1 MIMISQLASEQP
13 VRFKYTYIFDKC
25 YHIAYLQNYNLRA
38 SSNLLFLSSSILDVF
53 RRARSFSLRNGYV
66 LALSRAIIIPH
77 RQEYDVIAGY
87 IPRPA
92 KRSRPGYYILVKITN
107 GFRKNLGYWVKKKKE
122 KKGWMINERGSGRA
136 AR

>member
-1 MIMISQLASEQP
+1 MISQLASEQP

-77 RQEYDVIAGY
+77 RQEYDVTSAGQA
-87 IPRPA
+87 ISARLL
-92 KRSRPGYYILVKITN
+92 LVEITN

-122 KKGWMINERGSGRA
+122 KKGTASVERAKITVG
-136 AR
+136 

>member
-1 MIMISQLASEQP
+1 MISQLASEQP

-77 RQEYDVIAGY
+77 RQEYDVTSAGQA
-87 IPRPA
+87 ISARLL
-92 KRSRPGYYILVKITN
+92 LVKITN

-122 KKGWMINERGSGRA
+122 KKGTASVERAKITVG
-136 AR
+136 

>member
-1 MIMISQLASEQP
+1 MISQLASEQP

-53 RRARSFSLRNGYV
+53 RRARFFSLRNV

-77 RQEYDVIAGY
+77 RQEYDVTSAGQA
-87 IPRPA
+87 ISARLL
-92 KRSRPGYYILVKITN
+92 LVEITN

-122 KKGWMINERGSGRA
+122 KKGTASVERAKITVG
-136 AR
+136 

>member
-1 MIMISQLASEQP
+1 MISQLASEQP

-25 YHIAYLQNYNLRA
+25 YHTAYLQNYNLRA

-92 KRSRPGYYILVKITN
+92 KPSRPGYYWWRLRTDFERI
-107 GFRKNLGYWVKKKKE
+107 WVIGLKKKK
-122 KKGWMINERGSGRA
+122 KKKVRRA
-136 AR
+136 WNVRR

>member
-53 RRARSFSLRNGYV
+53 RRARFFSLRNV

-77 RQEYDVIAGY
+77 RQEYDVTSAGQA
-87 IPRPA
+87 ISARLL
-92 KRSRPGYYILVKITN
+92 LVEITN

-122 KKGWMINERGSGRA
+122 KKGTASVERAKITVG
-136 AR
+136 

>member
-53 RRARSFSLRNGYV
+53 RRARFFSLRNV

-92 KRSRPGYYILVKITN
+92 KPSRPGYYWWRLRTDFERI
-107 GFRKNLGYWVKKKKE
+107 WVIGLKKKK
-122 KKGWMINERGSGRA
+122 KKKVRRA
-136 AR
+136 WNVRR

>member
-1 MIMISQLASEQP
+1 MISQLASEQP

-77 RQEYDVIAGY
+77 RQEWCYRGVYTSAGQA
-87 IPRPA
+87 ISARLL
-92 KRSRPGYYILVKITN
+92 LVEITN

-122 KKGWMINERGSGRA
+122 KKGTASVERAKITVGW
-136 AR
+136 

>member
-25 YHIAYLQNYNLRA
+25 YHRIFANYNLRA

-53 RRARSFSLRNGYV
+53 RRARSFSLHNV

-92 KRSRPGYYILVKITN
+92 KPSRPGYYWWRLRTDFERI
-107 GFRKNLGYWVKKKKE
+107 WVIGLKKE
-122 KKGWMINERGSGRA
+122 KKKKVRRA
-136 AR
+136 WNVRR

>member
-53 RRARSFSLRNGYV
+53 RRARFFSLRNV

-77 RQEYDVIAGY
+77 RQEWCYRGVYTSAGQA
-87 IPRPA
+87 ISARLL
-92 KRSRPGYYILVKITN
+92 LVEITN

-122 KKGWMINERGSGRA
+122 KKGTTSVERAKITVGW
-136 AR
+136 

>member
-53 RRARSFSLRNGYV
+53 RRARFFSLRNV

-77 RQEYDVIAGY
+77 RQEYDVTSAGQA
-87 IPRPA
+87 ISARLL
-92 KRSRPGYYILVKITN
+92 LVEITN

-122 KKGWMINERGSGRA
+122 KKGTASVERAKITVGW
-136 AR
+136 

>member
-77 RQEYDVIAGY
+77 RQEYDVTSAGQA
-87 IPRPA
+87 ISARLL
-92 KRSRPGYYILVKITN
+92 LVEITN

-122 KKGWMINERGSGRA
+122 KKGTASVERAKITVGW
-136 AR
+136 

>member
-1 MIMISQLASEQP
+1 MISQLASEQP

-53 RRARSFSLRNGYV
+53 RRARFFSLRNV

-77 RQEYDVIAGY
+77 RQEWCYRGVYTSAGQA
-87 IPRPA
+87 ISARLL
-92 KRSRPGYYILVKITN
+92 LVEITN

-122 KKGWMINERGSGRA
+122 KKGTASVERAKITVGW
-136 AR
+136 

>member
-1 MIMISQLASEQP
+1 MISQLASEQP

-53 RRARSFSLRNGYV
+53 RRARFFSLRNV

-77 RQEYDVIAGY
+77 RQEYDVTSAGQA
-87 IPRPA
+87 ISARLL
-92 KRSRPGYYILVKITN
+92 LVKITN
-107 GFRKNLGYWVKKKKE
+107 GFRKNLGYWVKKKK
-122 KKGWMINERGSGRA
+122 KKKVRRA
-136 AR
+136 WNVRR

>member
-1 MIMISQLASEQP
+1 MISQLASEQP

-77 RQEYDVIAGY
+77 RQEYDVTSAGQAISARLLY
-87 IPRPA
+87 IGEDYERIS
-92 KRSRPGYYILVKITN
+92 KEFGL
-107 GFRKNLGYWVKKKKE
+107 LG
-122 KKGWMINERGSGRA
+122 
-136 AR
+136 

>member
-25 YHIAYLQNYNLRA
+25 YHRIFANYNLRA

-53 RRARSFSLRNGYV
+53 RRARSFSLRNV

-92 KRSRPGYYILVKITN
+92 KRSRPGYYWWRLRTDFERI
-107 GFRKNLGYWVKKKKE
+107 WVIGLKKKK
-122 KKGWMINERGSGRA
+122 KKKVRRA
-136 AR
+136 WNVRR

>member
-53 RRARSFSLRNGYV
+53 RRARFFSLRNV

-77 RQEYDVIAGY
+77 RQEWCYRGVYTSAGQA
-87 IPRPA
+87 ISARLL
-92 KRSRPGYYILVKITN
+92 LVEITN

-122 KKGWMINERGSGRA
+122 KKGTASVERAKITVGW
-136 AR
+136 

>member
-92 KRSRPGYYILVKITN
+92 KPSRPGYYWWRLRTDFERI
-107 GFRKNLGYWVKKKKE
+107 WVIGLKKKK
-122 KKGWMINERGSGRA
+122 KKKVRRA
-136 AR
+136 WNVRR

>member
-53 RRARSFSLRNGYV
+53 RRARSFSLHNV

-92 KRSRPGYYILVKITN
+92 KPSRPGYYWWRLRTDFERI
-107 GFRKNLGYWVKKKKE
+107 WVIGLKKKK
-122 KKGWMINERGSGRA
+122 KKKVRRA
-136 AR
+136 WNVRR

>member
-25 YHIAYLQNYNLRA
+25 YHTAYLQNYNLRA

-53 RRARSFSLRNGYV
+53 RRARFFSLRNV

-77 RQEYDVIAGY
+77 RQEWCYRGVYTSAGQA
-87 IPRPA
+87 ISARLL
-92 KRSRPGYYILVKITN
+92 LVEITN

-122 KKGWMINERGSGRA
+122 KKGTASVERAKITVGW
-136 AR
+136 

>member
-25 YHIAYLQNYNLRA
+25 YHRIFANYNLRA

-53 RRARSFSLRNGYV
+53 RRARFFSLRNV

-92 KRSRPGYYILVKITN
+92 KPSRPGYYWWRLRTDFERI
-107 GFRKNLGYWVKKKKE
+107 WVIGLKKE
-122 KKGWMINERGSGRA
+122 KKKKVRRA
-136 AR
+136 WNVRR

>member
-53 RRARSFSLRNGYV
+53 RRARSFSLRNV

-92 KRSRPGYYILVKITN
+92 KPSRPGYYWWRLRTDFERI
-107 GFRKNLGYWVKKKKE
+107 WVIGLKKKK
-122 KKGWMINERGSGRA
+122 KKKVRRA
-136 AR
+136 WNVRR